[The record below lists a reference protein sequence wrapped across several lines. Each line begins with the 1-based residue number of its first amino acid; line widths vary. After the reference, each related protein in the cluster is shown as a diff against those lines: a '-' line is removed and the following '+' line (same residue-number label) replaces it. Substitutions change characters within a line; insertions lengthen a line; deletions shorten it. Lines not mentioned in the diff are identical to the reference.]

1 MKIANTLKQ
10 WLKTNTGVDD
20 SATETEFKGAA
31 ARAIRDG
38 SLSVKSFADLQGD
51 ASLSHVTPD
60 MLFGSGDGANG
71 NGHKRGLSTHKSVGR
86 HVKTGEP
93 MRDERGREAMSQSE
107 HEAAKAGAFLK
118 HLAARGGSG
127 ISLTKDD
134 RDLLEETFQDRWC
147 GKFQSH
153 YLAGLPGASVKAV
166 LNDVLS
172 GGAEVVPEWFDDNLI
187 TFPLLTSELFPFV
200 DLRGVPRA
208 NSVEAASVGNPD
220 VTWGTSEGTAV
231 TLFDTS
237 SLIAEINTSIHP
249 VTVALEVGRDFLADA
264 AADVG
269 RTLTENIGQK
279 MSAELD
285 RVIGAGNGTSEPQ
298 GLTVAS
304 GIGTVPTDNSA
315 AGPPT
320 LADYETLMFAIGK
333 QYRSKAMRPAFV
345 SNDVTYRR
353 SRGIAVDPTSPGST
367 DQRPVFGLDAVN
379 SYMTLDWPHRI
390 QGDIGNAIAI
400 FGALSRYRMY
410 RRQGFE
416 VRWEFGGKELARRNL
431 ALLIVRGRFGGRVID
446 ASAFAKWIDGQS

>member
-1 MKIANTLKQ
+1 MKIANNLRQ
-10 WLKTNTGVDD
+10 WLKSTFTELGDQSSETD
-20 SATETEFKGAA
+20 YREAATKAV
-31 ARAIRDG
+31 RDG
-38 SLSVKSFADLQGD
+38 RLTVKMLSELQGGD
-51 ASLSHVTPD
+51 TSHVTPD
-60 MLFGSGDGANG
+60 MLFGSADG
-71 NGHKRGLSTHKSVGR
+71 NGDRHKAGLSTTKSVGR

-93 MRDERGREAMSQSE
+93 MRDERGREAQLPSE
-107 HEAAKAGAFLK
+107 MENAKAGAFLR

-134 RDLLEETFQDRWC
+134 RDLLDECYQDRWC

-153 YLAGLPGASVKAV
+153 YLSGLPGSNVKAV
-166 LNDVLS
+166 LDDAVS
-172 GGAEVVPEWFDDNLI
+172 GGSEVVPAWFDDNLI
-187 TFPLLTSELFPFV
+187 TFPLLTGELFPFV

-220 VTWGTSEGTAV
+220 VTWGTSEGTEV
-231 TLFDTS
+231 SLFSTA
-237 SLIAEINTSIHP
+237 SLIAEINTSIFV

-285 RVIGAGNGTSEPQ
+285 RVIATGNGTSEPQ
-298 GLTVAS
+298 GLTNAS
-304 GIGTVPTDNSA
+304 GIGTVNADNGAS
-315 AGPPT
+315 GPPT
-320 LADYETLMFAIGK
+320 LADYEALQFAVGK
-333 QYRSKAMRPAFV
+333 QYRTKAMGCAVV
-345 SNDVTYRR
+345 SNDVSYRR
-353 SRGIAVDPTSPGST
+353 SRAITVDPSTPST

-379 SYMTLDWPHRI
+379 SYTTLDWPHRI
-390 QGDIGNAIAI
+390 QGDIGNATAI

-446 ASAFAKWIDGQS
+446 ANAFAKWTDGQS